1 VLSHEHEMLNALT
14 VDVEDYFHTEAL
26 ASLVRREQWD
36 EMPPRVLAN
45 TRRLLELL
53 AKHDVRAT
61 FFFLGWVAEH
71 FPQLV
76 RETAQAG
83 HELGCHSYWHRPIYR
98 LSPAEFCTDTQQAK
112 RAIEDA
118 AGVPVRGYRAPSFS
132 LVPGTE
138 WAAEI
143 LAELGFSYD
152 SSVYPI
158 RHDLYGNHSAPRQ
171 PHRIASGALLELP
184 VATLRFG
191 GTNLPVGGGG
201 YLRLLPYTYTR
212 WGLTRLNQREGLRA
226 IVYLHPWE
234 IDPEQPR
241 LRARWKSRL
250 RQYTALRQNEQ
261 KIERLLRDFRFA
273 SAAQVFQRDIRNTP
287 SAKRSASDLQEA
299 PVAPNPGNQ
308 ACGGFPSSRHAIG
321 HRERGAGCD

>member
-1 VLSHEHEMLNALT
+1 MSSHEHEMLNALT

-26 ASLVRREQWD
+26 GSLVPREQWD
-36 EMPPRVLAN
+36 EMPPRVLGN

-83 HELGCHSYWHRPIYR
+83 HELGCHSYWHRPIHC
-98 LSPAEFCTDTQQAK
+98 LTPAEFRTDTQRAKQAV
-112 RAIEDA
+112 EDA
-118 AGVPVRGYRAPSFS
+118 AGIPVRGYRAPSFS

-138 WAAEI
+138 WAAGI
-143 LAELGFSYD
+143 LVELGFSYD
-152 SSVYPI
+152 SSVHPI
-158 RHDLYGNHSAPRQ
+158 RHDLYSNHRAPRQ

-212 WGLTRLNQREGLRA
+212 WGLTQLNQREGLRA
-226 IVYLHPWE
+226 VVYLHPWE

-241 LRARWKSRL
+241 LRASWKSRL

-273 SAAQVFQRDIRNTP
+273 SAAQVFQREIAAAP
-287 SAKRSASDLQEA
+287 SAKQPGGSLESA
-299 PVAPNPGNQ
+299 PVALNGGNQ
-308 ACGGFPSSRHAIG
+308 RSAKG
-321 HRERGAGCD
+321 HRLSGEM